1 MGRIKMKSH
10 ATLYTQKKRNKDP
23 QNIMVRRAQTE
34 ETRHHQT
41 IR

>member
-1 MGRIKMKSH
+1 MKSH
-10 ATLYTQKKRNKDP
+10 ATLYTQKKRKKDP

>member
-1 MGRIKMKSH
+1 MKSH

-34 ETRHHQT
+34 ETRHK
-41 IR
+41 RNLNRNW